1 MLGGYTGKILRVNLS
16 DGSID
21 VEKTDIETAYNFLG
35 GRGYAAKILYDELKP
50 GTDSLGP
57 ENKLIFMTGPLTGT
71 EFPGAGRTAVCSKSP
86 LTGTI
91 ADSLMGG
98 AFGAQ
103 LKKAG
108 FDGIIFEGRS
118 SKPVYLLVDDGRVS
132 IEDASSLWGKNTLE
146 ARREL
151 VERHE
156 GSWVATIG
164 PAGENLARMASIH
177 AGARAGRESVAGRCG
192 MGAVMGSK
200 RLKAVVAHGNGKIKV
215 VHEPEY
221 KKILEKIRR
230 TIETHPITGV
240 DGSLARFG
248 TSLLVHRITAGG
260 LLPNENFSGRQ
271 LTFEDVDAFS
281 GETVKERY
289 LVRRTACFACPTGCG
304 RWVKVGDWEG
314 KGPEY
319 ENTVMLG
326 PNSGF
331 YDYEHEIVP
340 LNRLCDELGLDAISI
355 GAIIGFARAIGK
367 IKNLDD
373 AMRLIKEI
381 AEGKSEFSKGLAAA
395 ASKLGSKTLAPHVKG
410 LELPAYD
417 PRGAKGIA
425 LAYAT
430 SNRGGC
436 HLRAYTIGPEI
447 LSNPEFVDPNVEAGK
462 ARLVRRMQDAFA
474 IYDSMIGCKY
484 HGLALFGTL
493 DYELDDIAMALTA
506 VTGLEWTDQ
515 HLHEI
520 GSRINDIERLFNA
533 REGFSSAQDRLPEQ
547 FGINLNPLLRE
558 YYKERGWSKKGIP
571 TALPPSRKPKRAK
584 RVEVVMSPIEKIE
597 FPQLQ
602 VALDMDADVKTIAA
616 MAGKVYAGGARI
628 IEAGTPSIKRHGV
641 DRLIPA
647 LRKAAPKA
655 LLVADLKTMD
665 VGNLEARI
673 AFRAGADISA
683 VLAIG
688 GRTKIIEAVS
698 EAARWGR
705 AVLIDFIDCPDPL
718 EMLEN
723 LTKDLKGH
731 ESRVIFCLHRGI
743 SEQLKGRGIYE
754 QTQLISE
761 AKKRAGGFPLAVA
774 GGIKEGVAK
783 DVAGAGADIC
793 IAGSAVYNSANPKET
808 ARRILE
814 EIRKSY
820 KR

>member
-1 MLGGYTGKILRVNLS
+1 MLGGYTGKLLRVNLS
-16 DGSID
+16 KGSIKA
-21 VEKTDIETAYNFLG
+21 EETDPTTAYNFLG
-35 GRGYAAKILYDELKP
+35 GRGYAAKILYDEVKP
-50 GTDSLGP
+50 GTDPLGP
-57 ENKLIFMTGPLTGT
+57 ANKIIFMTGPLTGT

-98 AFGAQ
+98 AFGVY
-103 LKKAG
+103 LKRAG
-108 FDGIIFEGRS
+108 FDGIIFEGQS
-118 SKPVYLLVDDGRVS
+118 SSPVYLLLDGAKIS
-132 IEDASSLWGKNTLE
+132 IEDASSLWGKKTSE
-146 ARREL
+146 TRREL
-151 VERHE
+151 VEKHE
-156 GSWVATIG
+156 GSWVAAIG
-164 PAGENLARMASIH
+164 PAGENLARMACVYT
-177 AGARAGRESVAGRCG
+177 GARAGREGVAGRCG

-200 RLKAVVAHGNGKIKV
+200 RLKAVVVRGNEKIKI
-215 VHEPEY
+215 VHGPEY
-221 KKILEKIRR
+221 KKLLEKIRR

-248 TSLLVHRITAGG
+248 TALLVHRITAAG
-260 LLPNENFSGRQ
+260 LMPNENFSGRR
-271 LTFEDVDAFS
+271 LTFDEVDPFS
-281 GETVKERY
+281 GETIKERY
-289 LVRRTACFACPTGCG
+289 FVKRTACFACPTACG
-304 RWVKVGDWEG
+304 RWVKVGNWEG

-319 ENTVMLG
+319 ENIVMLG

-331 YDYEHEIVP
+331 YSYEREIVP

-355 GAIIGFARAIGK
+355 GAIIGFARATGK
-367 IKNLDD
+367 IKSLED
-373 AMRLIKEI
+373 AERLVQEI
-381 AEGKSEFSKGLAAA
+381 ADGKSEFANGLAAA
-395 ASKLGSKTLAPHVKG
+395 AGKLGSETLAPHVKG

-436 HLRAYTIGPEI
+436 HLRAYTIGPEV
-447 LSNPEFVDPNVEAGK
+447 LSNPEFVDPNVDAEK

-484 HGLALFGTL
+484 HGFALFGTL
-493 DYELDDIAMALTA
+493 NYELDDIARILTA
-506 VTGLEWTDQ
+506 VTGLDWTGQ
-515 HLHEI
+515 HLHEV
-520 GSRINDIERLFNA
+520 GSRIYNIERLFNA
-533 REGFSSAQDRLPEQ
+533 REGFNSDQDRLPKQ
-547 FGINLNPLLRE
+547 FGMNINPLLRE
-558 YYKERGWSKKGIP
+558 YYKERGWNRKGIP
-571 TALPPSRKPKRAK
+571 TKLPPSRKPKRAK
-584 RVEVVMSPIEKIE
+584 RVEVVASPIERIE

-628 IEAGTPSIKRHGV
+628 IEAGTPSVKRHGV

-688 GRTKIIEAVS
+688 GRTKVIEAVS
-698 EAARWGR
+698 EAARWDK

-718 EMLEN
+718 EMIDS

-761 AKKRAGGFPLAVA
+761 AKKRAGRFPLAVA

-783 DVAGAGADIC
+783 NVAGAGADIC
-793 IAGSAVYNSANPKET
+793 IAGSAIYNSANPKET